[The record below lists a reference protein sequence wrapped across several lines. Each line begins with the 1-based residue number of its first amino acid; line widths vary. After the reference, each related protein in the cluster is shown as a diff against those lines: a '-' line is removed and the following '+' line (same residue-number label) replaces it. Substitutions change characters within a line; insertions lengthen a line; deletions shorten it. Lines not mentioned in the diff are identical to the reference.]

1 MTAANSL
8 IVVLVV
14 LGSSIAVA
22 AGMVRSILRARCLQ
36 CDDDVADGIVLGE
49 GSGRDDA
56 GRPVIILLASA
67 RRLRRRSL
75 WGC

>member
-1 MTAANSL
+1 MTAAISL

-22 AGMVRSILRARCLQ
+22 ADMVRSILRARCLQ

-67 RRLRRRSL
+67 RRPRRRSL
-75 WGC
+75 